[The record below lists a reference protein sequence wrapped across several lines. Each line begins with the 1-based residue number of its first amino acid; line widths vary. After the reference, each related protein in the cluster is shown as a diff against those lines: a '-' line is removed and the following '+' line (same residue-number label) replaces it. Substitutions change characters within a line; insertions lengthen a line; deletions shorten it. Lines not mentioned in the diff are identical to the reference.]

1 MRMLLLED
9 NARLQAVVS
18 DSLRTNEYLVDAVG
32 TAAAFRSAVAVVGYD
47 LFIIDLGLPDGDGL
61 ALIREL
67 RTGGCQAP
75 ILVITAQATI
85 DARVSGL
92 EGGADDYLVKPFH
105 QAELLARIRA
115 LLRRPQSLRTPMIEV
130 GSLKV
135 DSETGEARVK
145 EHVLDLRLRER
156 RLLILLARRAGSV
169 VAKSVIEAALTDFE
183 HTLSGNAIEVIV
195 YRLRKALDDKAS
207 GVTIVTVRGVGYV
220 LRETQA

>member
-32 TAAAFRSAVAVVGYD
+32 TVAAFRSAVALVRYD

-67 RTGGCQAP
+67 RVAGCEAP

-115 LLRRPQSLRTPMIEV
+115 LLRRPSSMRTPVMQA

-135 DSETGEARVK
+135 DSETGEARVN
-145 EHVLDLRLRER
+145 EQVLDLRLRER
-156 RLLILLARRAGSV
+156 RLLILLMRRAGSV
-169 VAKSVIEAALTDFE
+169 VAKSVIEAALSDFE

-207 GVTIVTVRGVGYV
+207 GVTIETVRGVGYV
-220 LRETQA
+220 LKEAYA

>member
-1 MRMLLLED
+1 MRLLLLED

-32 TAAAFRSAVAVVGYD
+32 TIASFRSAIALVRYD

-67 RTGGCQAP
+67 RAGGCEAP
-75 ILVITAQATI
+75 ILVITAQAAI